1 MPEPEGRG
9 GEGVGGCGVER
20 GVVLVSPEDL
30 RHGVVPEY
38 EREVLSVGDVLQLR
52 HQDIPSRLEE
62 LLVLPVRVDVGQL
75 GGESVVLPLPDD
87 VVEDK
92 PRLLVESLVSG
103 FEAQSV
109 VQPTLPSTGRLRQ
122 RVSSIV
128 TL

>member
-1 MPEPEGRG
+1 ML
-9 GEGVGGCGVER
+9 VESYHNFP
-20 GVVLVSPEDL
+20 GL
-30 RHGVVPEY
+30 
-38 EREVLSVGDVLQLR
+38 
-52 HQDIPSRLEE
+52 LEQ
-62 LLVLPVRVDVGQL
+62 LLVIPVRVDVGQL

>member
-20 GVVLVSPEDL
+20 GVVLVSPKDL
-30 RHGVVPEY
+30 RHCVVPEY
-38 EREVLSVGDVLQLR
+38 EREVLSVGDVLELC
-52 HQDIPSRLEE
+52 HQDIPSRLEQ
-62 LLVLPVRVDVGQL
+62 LLVIPVRVDVGQL
-75 GGESVVLPLPDD
+75 GGESVVLPQPEE
-87 VVEDK
+87 VVEDQ